1 MGSVLFCN
9 IGVKDRV
16 SWAVYCTMKFGA
28 KDEDNC
34 FLDPNWLASMV
45 ATVLKVG
52 ILMGLGYLYNMQCAV
67 LQHTGRRWG
76 QLGSLLPWDMWA
88 DRLGWVCFPDP
99 KWLPSMLATV
109 LKVGVL
115 M

>member
-1 MGSVLFCN
+1 MAATVLRVGMLIGVRYMGSVLFCN

-52 ILMGLGYLYNMQCAV
+52 IL
-67 LQHTGRRWG
+67 
-76 QLGSLLPWDMWA
+76 
-88 DRLGWVCFPDP
+88 
-99 KWLPSMLATV
+99 
-109 LKVGVL
+109 VGVWE
-115 M
+115 